1 MVEMPVATA
10 EARAGR
16 ERTLPGQIEG
26 IYAELTDGLRRSLR
40 MSELVYAA
48 AERRPELLPSR
59 AAIDAERELPQ
70 KEKQGLEI
78 DQGIFLAHVLANPRC
93 GPHVMHAMAQPR
105 AEALAAIE
113 ELERTGSVD
122 LGPVRVDR
130 RGTIGEVTTQ
140 NHAFLNSEDDPSVAA
155 LETAIDLVLLDDAIE
170 VGVLRGG
177 PATHTKYAGRRIFG
191 SGLNLTHLYY
201 GKISLVEFM
210 LERELGALTKMYR
223 GHDVGD
229 PFETVFET
237 RREKPW
243 IAAVDAFA
251 IGGSCQILLV
261 MDRVLAEAGSY
272 FNLPARKEGIV
283 PGCANMRL
291 PRFVGE
297 RPTRQ
302 AIFFNRDFAADSP
315 DGRLIADEVLPGA
328 ALDEAIE
335 RSAADVMSAGS
346 TSLVANRRQL
356 RVAQEPLD
364 LFRRYMAGYA
374 REQAYCF
381 YSPALIDNLE
391 RNWDARRRRL

>member
-10 EARAGR
+10 EARAER

-315 DGRLIADEVLPGA
+315 DGRLIADEVLPAA